1 MEKNILE
8 TEERNFTIEDL
19 HRKKAEAEMLE
30 EKDKQVSAE
39 LEEIVSKDENE
50 IMKDNIQEKN
60 LIEKNEDN
68 IFGKIK
74 NFFKKIFGKKQEND
88 ENKVNEDVLIEAEKS
103 YIFRDYIR
111 KTEDEETELF
121 DLQQRYRRGE
131 IADSELTQEQIN
143 SLCMLYDRQ
152 IEDLKRTIK
161 AKEQQIV
168 KYKK

>member
-1 MEKNILE
+1 MN
-8 TEERNFTIEDL
+8 
-19 HRKKAEAEMLE
+19 
-30 EKDKQVSAE
+30 
-39 LEEIVSKDENE
+39 
-50 IMKDNIQEKN
+50 DNTQEKN
-60 LIEKNEDN
+60 LIKKNEDN
-68 IFGKIK
+68 IFEKIK
-74 NFFKKIFGKKQEND
+74 VFFKKIFGKKQENN

-103 YIFRDYIR
+103 YSFRDYIR
-111 KTEDEETELF
+111 RTEDDETELF

-168 KYKK
+168 KYKRISN

>member
-1 MEKNILE
+1 MEKDILE
-8 TEERNFTIEDL
+8 TEEKNFTTDDL

-30 EKDKQVSAE
+30 EKDRQVSAE
-39 LEEIVSKDENE
+39 LEEIISKDENE
-50 IMKDNIQEKN
+50 IMKDNTQEKN

-74 NFFKKIFGKKQEND
+74 NFLKKIFGKKQEND

-103 YIFRDYIR
+103 YSFRDYIR
-111 KTEDEETELF
+111 RTEDDETELF